1 MTNQRSLAELTAT
14 IRRVLA
20 EHGRLSCDA
29 TLIATE
35 ADLYQLGLTSH
46 ASVNIMLALEGE
58 FEVEFPDYLL
68 TRSMFASID
77 ALAAALTPLL
87 TE

>member
-1 MTNQRSLAELTAT
+1 MTNQRSSTELAAT
-14 IRRVLA
+14 IRRVLG
-20 EHGRLSCDA
+20 EHGRLSRDA

>member
-1 MTNQRSLAELTAT
+1 MTKQRSSAELTAT
-14 IRRVLA
+14 IRRVLS
-20 EHGRLSCDA
+20 EHGRLSRDA

>member
-1 MTNQRSLAELTAT
+1 MTNQRSSAELTAT
-14 IRRVLA
+14 IRRVLG
-20 EHGRLSCDA
+20 EHGRLSRDA